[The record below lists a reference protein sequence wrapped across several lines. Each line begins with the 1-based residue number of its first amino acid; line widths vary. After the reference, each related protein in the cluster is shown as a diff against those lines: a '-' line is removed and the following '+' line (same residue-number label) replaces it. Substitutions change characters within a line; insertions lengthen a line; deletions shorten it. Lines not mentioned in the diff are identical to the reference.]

1 MFTSDAAKLIGIKP
15 KALRAFLRTHR
26 SGGVGSGSRY
36 EFSYEEVEELSKA
49 YWAAQHAPAPT
60 ARDDDAWLG
69 DGGREGLPQ
78 EWLNDP
84 AKAALFVAERQA
96 RVERLNARLR
106 EVGLDVPQMTEKDLK
121 VNNRAIAAALL
132 HAVRGDDE

>member
-26 SGGVGSGSRY
+26 SGVGSGARY
-36 EFSYEEVEELSKA
+36 EFSYDEVQELGKA
-49 YWAAQHAPAPT
+49 YWAAQRTTAPAKE
-60 ARDDDAWLG
+60 DDAWLG
-69 DGGREGLPQ
+69 DGGRAGLPQ
-78 EWLNDP
+78 EWLQDP
-84 AKAALFVAERQA
+84 EKAAVFVAERRE

-106 EVGLDVPQMTEKDLK
+106 EVGLDVPQMSEKDLR

-132 HAVRGDDE
+132 NAVQGGDDD